1 MLVSLAEPN
10 YDRVS
15 PVCPAKL
22 LTVWHTNGV
31 LVWAGVW
38 SKRADKSVISHS
50 KNMGLWSY
58 VSTSFLLH
66 IVSLWNALLHTFT
79 SLTKNFVISYLRHC
93 HSILYWCS
101 LKFCLLFCMG
111 VKLGC

>member
-38 SKRADKSVISHS
+38 SKRADKSVISHF
-50 KNMGLWSY
+50 KKWVCGLMLVHHFY
-58 VSTSFLLH
+58 C
-66 IVSLWNALLHTFT
+66 I
-79 SLTKNFVISYLRHC
+79 
-93 HSILYWCS
+93 
-101 LKFCLLFCMG
+101 
-111 VKLGC
+111 